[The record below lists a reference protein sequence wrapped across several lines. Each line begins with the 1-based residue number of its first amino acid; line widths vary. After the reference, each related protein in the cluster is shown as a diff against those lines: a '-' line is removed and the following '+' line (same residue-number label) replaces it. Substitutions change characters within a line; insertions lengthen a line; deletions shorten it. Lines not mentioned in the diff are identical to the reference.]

1 MLDIAKEIKKI
12 LIDKDMTLTD
22 LAEKLGVTQQNV
34 SAKLK
39 KNDMRISEIEKI
51 LGILG
56 YKLDVEFKKIEPQ

>member
-1 MLDIAKEIKKI
+1 MDIAKEIKKI
-12 LIDKDMTLTD
+12 LIDKDMTSTD
-22 LAEKLGVTQQNV
+22 LAEKLGGTQQNV

-51 LGILG
+51 LGVLG

>member
-1 MLDIAKEIKKI
+1 
-12 LIDKDMTLTD
+12 MTLTD

-51 LGILG
+51 A
-56 YKLDVEFKKIEPQ
+56 DVLEYEIDIKFKQKNKG

>member
-51 LGILG
+51 LGVLG

>member
-1 MLDIAKEIKKI
+1 MDIAKGIKKI

-51 LGILG
+51 LGVLG

>member
-1 MLDIAKEIKKI
+1 MDIAKEIKKI

-51 LGILG
+51 LGVLG

>member
-1 MLDIAKEIKKI
+1 MDIAKEIKKI

-51 LGILG
+51 ASL
-56 YKLDVEFKKIEPQ
+56 LDYDVDIKFKQKK

>member
-34 SAKLK
+34 SAKFK

-51 LGILG
+51 LGVLG

>member
-1 MLDIAKEIKKI
+1 MDIAKEIKKI
-12 LIDKDMTLTD
+12 LIDKVMTSTD

-51 LGILG
+51 LGVLG

>member
-1 MLDIAKEIKKI
+1 MDIAKEIKKI

-51 LGILG
+51 AFL
-56 YKLDVEFKKIEPQ
+56 LDYDVDIKFKQKNKG

>member
-1 MLDIAKEIKKI
+1 MNIAKEIKKI

-51 LGILG
+51 ASL
-56 YKLDVEFKKIEPQ
+56 LDYDVDIKFKQKNKG

>member
-1 MLDIAKEIKKI
+1 
-12 LIDKDMTLTD
+12 MTLTD

-51 LGILG
+51 LGVLG
-56 YKLDVEFKKIEPQ
+56 YKLNVEFKKIEPQQALFLFPILKFVTK

>member
-1 MLDIAKEIKKI
+1 MDIAKEIKKI

-34 SAKLK
+34 SATLK

-51 LGILG
+51 LGVLG

>member
-1 MLDIAKEIKKI
+1 MDIAKEIKKI

-22 LAEKLGVTQQNV
+22 LAEKLGGTQQNV

-51 LGILG
+51 LGVLG

>member
-1 MLDIAKEIKKI
+1 MDIAKEIKKL

-22 LAEKLGVTQQNV
+22 LAEKLGITQQNV

-51 LGILG
+51 LGVLG

>member
-1 MLDIAKEIKKI
+1 MDIAKEIKKI

-51 LGILG
+51 A
-56 YKLDVEFKKIEPQ
+56 DVLEYEIDIKFKQKNKG

>member
-1 MLDIAKEIKKI
+1 
-12 LIDKDMTLTD
+12 MTLTD

-51 LGILG
+51 ASL
-56 YKLDVEFKKIEPQ
+56 LDYDVDIKFKQKNKG

>member
-1 MLDIAKEIKKI
+1 MDIAKEIKKI

-51 LGILG
+51 ASL
-56 YKLDVEFKKIEPQ
+56 LDYDVDIKFKQKNKG

>member
-1 MLDIAKEIKKI
+1 MDIAKEIKKI
-12 LIDKDMTLTD
+12 LIDKDMTSTD
-22 LAEKLGVTQQNV
+22 LAEKLGVTQKNV

-51 LGILG
+51 LGVLG

>member
-1 MLDIAKEIKKI
+1 MDIAKEIKKI

-39 KNDMRISEIEKI
+39 KMIWEYQR
-51 LGILG
+51 L
-56 YKLDVEFKKIEPQ
+56 KKF

>member
-1 MLDIAKEIKKI
+1 MDIAKEIKKI

-22 LAEKLGVTQQNV
+22 LAEKLGITQQNV

-51 LGILG
+51 LGVLG

>member
-1 MLDIAKEIKKI
+1 MDIAKEIKKI

-34 SAKLK
+34 SAKFK

-51 LGILG
+51 LGVLG

>member
-1 MLDIAKEIKKI
+1 MDIAKEIKKI

-22 LAEKLGVTQQNV
+22 IAEKLGVTQQNV

-51 LGILG
+51 LGVLG

>member
-1 MLDIAKEIKKI
+1 MDIAKEIKKI

-51 LGILG
+51 ASL
-56 YKLDVEFKKIEPQ
+56 LDYDVDIKFIQKK

>member
-1 MLDIAKEIKKI
+1 
-12 LIDKDMTLTD
+12 MTLTD

>member
-1 MLDIAKEIKKI
+1 MDIAKEIKKI
-12 LIDKDMTLTD
+12 LIDTDMTLSD
-22 LAEKLGVTQQNV
+22 FAEKLGVTQQNV

-51 LGILG
+51 LGVLG

>member
-1 MLDIAKEIKKI
+1 MDIAKEIKKI

-51 LGILG
+51 LGVLG
-56 YKLDVEFKKIEPQ
+56 YKLNVEFKKIEPQ

>member
-39 KNDMRISEIEKI
+39 KNDIY
-51 LGILG
+51 GA
-56 YKLDVEFKKIEPQ
+56 FK

>member
-1 MLDIAKEIKKI
+1 MDIAKEIKKI
-12 LIDKDMTLTD
+12 LIDKDMTSTD
-22 LAEKLGVTQQNV
+22 FVEKLGVTQQNV

-51 LGILG
+51 LGVLG

>member
-1 MLDIAKEIKKI
+1 MDIVKEIKKI

-22 LAEKLGVTQQNV
+22 LAEKLGITQQNV

-51 LGILG
+51 LGVLG